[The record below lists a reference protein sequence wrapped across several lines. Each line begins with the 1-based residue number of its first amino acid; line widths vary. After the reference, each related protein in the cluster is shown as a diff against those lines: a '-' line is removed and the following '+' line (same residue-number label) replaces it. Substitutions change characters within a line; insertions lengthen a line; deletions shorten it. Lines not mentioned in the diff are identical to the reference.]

1 MIWYCGH
8 TCRFLNHAHFND
20 LTVEN
25 CRKHC
30 SINCNLHRVCSLNDL
45 FTDSNSDSDHIQVC
59 LSIFSIYTYKYG

>member
-8 TCRFLNHAHFND
+8 TCKFLNHARSND

-30 SINCNLHRVCSLNDL
+30 SINCNIHRVCNLNDL
-45 FTDSNSDSDHIQVC
+45 FTDSNSDSDH
-59 LSIFSIYTYKYG
+59 T